1 MLFRDLIAY
10 LSIIVILALAVL
22 IVVGV
27 NMYTALKPERYFST
41 VTPRNFGLDYRPI
54 TLKTAD
60 GVSIAGWH
68 IPSQDGPAAAA
79 IVALHGYPADKGDL
93 LAHTVFLADT
103 FDLLLIDFRYFG
115 ESGGDFSTVGAREVA
130 EYEAA
135 VTYLRDL
142 GFEKVGVY
150 GFSMGGAVALMGAAG
165 PVRADAVV
173 AEAAYQ
179 DLYTMAE
186 ETFRNLGPLKR
197 PLGWLMRQAVR
208 LVLDIDL
215 KEVSPAKAASALD
228 IPVLIIHSRQ
238 DQVVPFGSA
247 LAIQGALQH
256 NDQAE
261 FMFTD
266 AVTHGEVSRDFAT
279 TLRDF
284 FSRHLLR

>member
-179 DLYTMAE
+179 DLADASGRKT
-186 ETFRNLGPLKR
+186 RLGHRSQGSLP
-197 PLGWLMRQAVR
+197 GEGGVR
-208 LVLDIDL
+208 
-215 KEVSPAKAASALD
+215 
-228 IPVLIIHSRQ
+228 SRHT
-238 DQVVPFGSA
+238 G
-247 LAIQGALQH
+247 
-256 NDQAE
+256 
-261 FMFTD
+261 TD
-266 AVTHGEVSRDFAT
+266 HPFAT
-279 TLRDF
+279 GPGRTLRERLGDTGGPAA
-284 FSRHLLR
+284 